1 MAFIRQGTRARVRS
15 VFVAAALGLA
25 ACGEAPPPAP
35 SPDADRQVE
44 QFLARHWARPLAPQ
58 GEPPAHAKDHGVD
71 LAPQSCAGC
80 HAVQFDDWRTSLH
93 RQAMGPGVLG
103 QLANMAADA
112 RDEHQSCLRCHA
124 PLHEQ
129 GESLVRALSG
139 TSHGA
144 ADTSPGGGAALHEQG
159 LVCAACH
166 LRGYTW
172 YGPPRRDGSLPD
184 GELSRF
190 PHNAWQASPAFS
202 DSRFCAACHQFEPDG
217 YALNGK
223 LLENTYAEW
232 QASRHAR
239 EGRHCQSCHMPERR
253 HLWRG
258 IHDPEMVRQGADIRA
273 GAPAVRA
280 GQVAAVL
287 TLHNSGTGHHFPTYV
302 TPRVVLEG
310 YQEGPDGRMIAG
322 TLRQH
327 VVARQVALD
336 LSREIADTRIPA
348 DGEARF
354 DYRAPVDPRAAAL
367 VLRVRVEPD
376 AFYTAFYE
384 SILGDGSA
392 GRGAPL
398 IREALARSRASAF
411 TLYADRQPLPPARQ
425 RE

>member
-1 MAFIRQGTRARVRS
+1 MLRVSRW
-15 VFVAAALGLA
+15 VVLVAAALGPA
-25 ACGEAPPPAP
+25 ACGEAPPPVAVP
-35 SPDADRQVE
+35 GADREAE

-58 GEPPAHAKDHGVD
+58 GEPPVHAEAHGID
-71 LAPQSCAGC
+71 LTPGSCAGC
-80 HAVQFDDWRTSLH
+80 HAAQFDDWRTSLH
-93 RQAMGPGVLG
+93 AHAMGPGVLG
-103 QLANMAADA
+103 QLVNMAADA
-112 RDEHQSCLRCHA
+112 RDEHQSCIRCHA

-129 GESLVRALSG
+129 GESLVRTLSG
-139 TSHGA
+139 TSDGA
-144 ADTSPGGGAALHEQG
+144 ADTSSGGGTPLHEQG

-172 YGPPRRDGSLPD
+172 YGPPRRDGSLPAGD
-184 GELSRF
+184 LSRF

-232 QASRHAR
+232 EASRHAR

-258 IHDPEMVRQGADIRA
+258 IHDPEMVRQGVDIRA
-273 GAPAVRA
+273 GAPAVGA
-280 GQVAAVL
+280 GQVASVL
-287 TLHNSGTGHHFPTYV
+287 ILRNSGTGHHFPTYV

-310 YQEGPDGRMIAG
+310 YQEGADGRMIAR
-322 TLRQH
+322 TLRQQ

-348 DGEARF
+348 DGETRF
-354 DYRAPVDPRAAAL
+354 DYRAPVAPRAAAL

-376 AFYTAFYE
+376 AFYTAFYQ
-384 SILGDGSA
+384 SILSDGSA
-392 GRGAPL
+392 GQGEPH
-398 IREALARSRASAF
+398 IRAALARSRASAF
-411 TLYADRQPLPPARQ
+411 TLYADRQPLPPAGQ